1 MTKTKKKSAR
11 KRAKKNPA
19 GALPLNKFI
28 RGEIIVRKKNGRRV
42 IQFRRSKCSAPHAS
56 SETPRRIS

>member
-1 MTKTKKKSAR
+1 MAKTKKRTA
-11 KRAKKNPA
+11 KRSNSKAKR

-42 IQFRRSKCSAPHAS
+42 IQFRRTK
-56 SETPRRIS
+56 